1 MHEVDAD
8 LQAEYAKLTKDELIA
23 LLCERRPEG
32 TKYVFSGKAN
42 SRRIVRLVKPRAQQ
56 YVKELSV
63 GTPDQQAKNLILE
76 GECLQAMVSLHKYH
90 GTIDLIVAD
99 PPYNTGSD
107 FRYNDKWE
115 EDPNDPDPGELVKKD
130 DGSRFTKWARFIL
143 PRLYMMRS
151 MLKPSG
157 VVAICIDDNELFQ
170 LGLMMDEVF
179 GESNRI
185 AIINWQKAYAP
196 KNDSRHVS
204 TATEY
209 VLVYAKDRTMAK
221 TGLLDRTDQMN
232 SAYTNRD
239 NDPLGAWAGGN
250 STSKDRRD
258 RDRYGVQ
265 SPFTG
270 AIHYPGQASWRLP
283 KSRFKECLEAW
294 GSEYIEKDIGD
305 GRAKA
310 LILKG
315 GVLPP
320 IPKPGEQNLDHDM
333 IITHESLQSHMAICF
348 ARREAE
354 QIRDSSV
361 WPIMFFDANGMGRP
375 RIKRHLKFVKQ
386 GKVPMTYWADEDY
399 YEPLMIG
406 STSWDH
412 EESGHSQT
420 GITELNSI
428 VGKGHEFDT
437 VKPLKLISKIIQLW
451 CPPNGRVLDP
461 FAGSGTT
468 GHAVLILNEQTD
480 SDREFILIEQGN
492 REKNDRFARTLTAER
507 LRRVVTGAYESG
519 VAPPL
524 AAGFQFCHLTKK
536 VDAKA
541 VLAMEREELID
552 LLLSSHWDKDRRNRP
567 RLIRH
572 IESGYKHLIATDSE
586 DVGYFLLWNG
596 NSEKDTTLDYQAF
609 AEIVK
614 EGKKA
619 KVSAPYVVY
628 ARFETYQ
635 AKEVRFYKIPDRVL
649 LHLGINDVKDPYNEI
664 EEEL

>member
-90 GTIDLIVAD
+90 GTVDLIVAD

-151 MLKPSG
+151 MLKQAG
-157 VVAICIDDNELFQ
+157 IVAICIDDNELFQ

-179 GESNRI
+179 GQENRI

-209 VLVYAKDRTMAK
+209 VLIYAKDRSIAK
-221 TGLLDRTDQMN
+221 TGLTERTEGMN
-232 SAYTNRD
+232 AKYRNPD
-239 NDPLGAWAGGN
+239 NDPDGVWREDNA
-250 STSKDRRD
+250 TSKDRRD
-258 RDRYGVQ
+258 RDRYAIQ
-265 SPFTG
+265 NPFTG
-270 AIHYPGQASWRLP
+270 DLMYPGSRSWRLP
-283 KSRFKECLEAW
+283 KAKFKLVLEQW
-294 GSEYIEKDIGD
+294 GSEYVEKDIND

-310 LILKG
+310 LVLKS

-320 IPKPGEQNLDHDM
+320 IPKPGTQNFDEVPILSDPAVR
-333 IITHESLQSHMAICF
+333 EHMAIQL
-348 ARREAE
+348 ARQEAE
-354 QIRDSSV
+354 LVRETKV
-361 WPIMFFDANGMGRP
+361 WPVIGFGGGGQGRP
-375 RIKRHLKFVKQ
+375 FTKRHLKFVKQ
-386 GKVPMTYWADEDY
+386 GKVPLTYWANEDY
-399 YEPLMIG
+399 YEALELG
-406 STSWDH
+406 SVSWNH

-420 GITELNSI
+420 GINELNAI
-428 VGKGHEFDT
+428 VGRGHEFDT

-468 GHAVLILNEQTD
+468 GHAVLMLNEQTD

-492 REKNDRFARTLTAER
+492 REKSDRFARTLTAER
-507 LRRVVTGAYESG
+507 LRRVVTGVYESG
-519 VAPPL
+519 AVPPL
-524 AAGFQFCHLTKK
+524 SAGFQFCHLTKK

-552 LLLSSHWDKDRRNRP
+552 LLLSSHWDKDRRNRT
-567 RLIRH
+567 RLVRH
-572 IESGYKHLIATDSE
+572 IETGYKHLIAKDSE

-614 EGKKA
+614 EGKRA

-664 EEEL
+664 EEDF